1 MYSFIAKLDGRVISR
16 KLRTTNPE
24 TAAMQAMVY
33 TATHGGEDADVQC
46 YRVYLYRDGALV
58 AASAGYGWHL
68 LDKSLPTT
76 AFYNEPLK

>member
-24 TAAMQAMVY
+24 TAAMQAWVY
-33 TATHGGEDADVQC
+33 TATHGGADTDVQY

-58 AASAGYGWHL
+58 CASAGYGWHMMG
-68 LDKSLPTT
+68 KNLPQ
-76 AFYNEPLK
+76 

>member
-33 TATHGGEDADVQC
+33 TATHGGEDADVQY

-58 AASAGYGWHL
+58 AASAGYGWHVT
-68 LDKSLPTT
+68 DRITPQS
-76 AFYNEPLK
+76 AFRN